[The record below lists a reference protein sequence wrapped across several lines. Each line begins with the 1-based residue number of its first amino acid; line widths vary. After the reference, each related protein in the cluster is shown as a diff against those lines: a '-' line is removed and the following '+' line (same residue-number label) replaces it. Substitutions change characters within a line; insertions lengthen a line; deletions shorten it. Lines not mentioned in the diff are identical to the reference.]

1 MVALRSRFQV
11 ADRDIKIVGI
21 PRGLLFH
28 RYGTL
33 WQRFFEELG
42 LQVVVSPQ
50 TDRAVFEA
58 GEAASVDE
66 VCLASKAYMGHVAAL
81 LDEGACDAI
90 FVPSYDNGDIRAGFC
105 TKYQSL
111 PDLVAATFRDRTPQL
126 VTMRV
131 RAANDRK
138 RARGEYIELARRLGA
153 SPKSAAR
160 AYKIAYHAQDAAD
173 AARAAAQQETLRLL
187 AKYRKVA
194 ATDPTG
200 AEQAPLA
207 ILLVAHPYIAHDPYI
222 AGDIVAAIEELGATV
237 IFADEADHAAAFK
250 RSFDFSDTLPW
261 LINRELAG
269 AILQMHGAIDGIVLL
284 SAFPCGPDSMFD
296 DAIMRNVRGVPI
308 LNLMIDAQSGS
319 AGMQTRIES
328 FIDILRFKGK
338 QGYLN
343 A

>member
-1 MVALRSRFQV
+1 MQH
-11 ADRDIKIVGI
+11 IETIGI

-28 RYGTL
+28 EYGVL

-42 LQVVVSPQ
+42 FRVLVSPQ

-81 LDEGACDAI
+81 LDGGQCDAL
-90 FVPSYDNGDIRAGFC
+90 FVPSYDNGDVRAGFC

-111 PDLVAATFRDRTPQL
+111 PDLVAATFRDRGVKL

-131 RAANDRK
+131 RSANDRK
-138 RARGEYIELARRLGA
+138 RTRGEFIELARQLGA
-153 SPKSAAR
+153 SPKKAMHAYKAAAR
-160 AYKIAYHAQDAAD
+160 AQEAAD

-194 ATDPTG
+194 AGDPTG
-200 AEQAPLA
+200 TEQAPLA

-222 AGDIVAAIEELGATV
+222 AGDIVAAIEGMGATV
-237 IFADEADHAAAFK
+237 LFADEADHAAAFK

-261 LINRELAG
+261 LINRQLAG
-269 AILQMHGAIDGIVLL
+269 AILQMHEAIDGIVLL

-319 AGMQTRIES
+319 AGMETRIES

-338 QGYLN
+338 RGYLD